1 MATTS
6 VLFTVETA
14 NRMLPL
20 VSRIARDLVDSS
32 KKRQDLERELS
43 QQFVKQSATSP
54 TGAQIIKELRKLID
68 EERGRIVGYEEE
80 LANLKL
86 EVHSR
91 RKGTI
96 DFPSENESACAG
108 NSANPASKPGTTP
121 KTDTA
126 SRSSFSTS
134 SSSERP
140 EHSPKPPRP

>member
-96 DFPSENESACAG
+96 DFPSENESGRRISLCWQLG
-108 NSANPASKPGTTP
+108 EPRIQTWHYSEDGHC
-121 KTDTA
+121 
-126 SRSSFSTS
+126 FSI
-134 SSSERP
+134 ELLD
-140 EHSPKPPRP
+140 EQ